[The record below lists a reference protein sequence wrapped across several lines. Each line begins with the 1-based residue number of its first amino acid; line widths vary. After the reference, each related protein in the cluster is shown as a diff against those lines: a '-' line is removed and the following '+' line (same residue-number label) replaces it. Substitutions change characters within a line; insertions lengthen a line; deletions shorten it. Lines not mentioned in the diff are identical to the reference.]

1 MSHGD
6 DIAYVPPQT
15 IDRVQTS
22 RGELVLRRPGE
33 QFEIISNGVFL
44 MDTSDGTSE
53 RLLIDAAVERSPAAA
68 PRLLIGG
75 LGVGFSLE
83 RAIGYPRLAAIDV
96 VEIEPTIIRW
106 HEQHLGA
113 ITADAI
119 RDPRVSV
126 HEANA
131 IDWLAR
137 SPSRYD
143 IVCLDTDNGPN
154 WLVFDANAG
163 LYDASGLDL
172 AHASLRN
179 DGVLAVWSASRDV
192 DFEERVRNRFGNL
205 DVLETPQDRGA
216 PDVVYIAQR

>member
-1 MSHGD
+1 MSRGD
-6 DIAYVPPQT
+6 EVDYVPPET
-15 IDRVQTS
+15 VDRVQTS
-22 RGELVLRRPGE
+22 RGELVLRRCGE
-33 QFEIISNGVFL
+33 RFEIVSNGVFL

-53 RLLIDAAVERSPAAA
+53 RLLVDAAVERSPAAA

-75 LGVGFSLE
+75 LGVGFSLQ

-96 VEIEPTIIRW
+96 VEIEPTVIRW

-113 ITADAI
+113 ITADAM
-119 RDPRVSV
+119 RDPRVAV

-137 SPSRYD
+137 STGRYD

-154 WLVFDANAG
+154 WLVFEANAG

-172 AHASLRN
+172 AYASLRN
-179 DGVLAVWSASRDV
+179 DGVLAVWSANRDL
-192 DFEERVRNRFGNL
+192 DFEERVRARFGNL
-205 DVLETPQDRGA
+205 EVLETPRDRGA
-216 PDVVYIAQR
+216 PDVVYIARH